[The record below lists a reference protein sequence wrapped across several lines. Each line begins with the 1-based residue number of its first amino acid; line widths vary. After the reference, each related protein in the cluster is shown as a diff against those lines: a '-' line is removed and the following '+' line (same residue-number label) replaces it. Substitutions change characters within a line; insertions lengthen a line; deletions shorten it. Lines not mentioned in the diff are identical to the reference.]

1 MAVHQGRRRMWLTI
15 RLVDWQ
21 RQATVSDHPAEWNA
35 IRENLFAFVTNIS
48 QPLIENSVV
57 EYFWTTLKFSAKSYE
72 QVHS

>member
-1 MAVHQGRRRMWLTI
+1 MAYYI

-21 RQATVSDHPAEWNA
+21 RQVIVLDHQAEWNA
-35 IRENLFAFVTNIS
+35 IRENLFTLASNIS
-48 QPLIENSVV
+48 QWLIENSDV